1 MRKAISRPP
10 ALSAPRIARSS
21 THTPAYSGIGTN
33 CAIISALSARA
44 SAGVCSSTGFRP
56 SAFPA
61 SRIACNFA
69 STGILPILS
78 PREAATIHDR
88 KIHRMTKNRVTIMG
102 SYVADVA
109 FRIDRLPTWGE
120 TRMGQFFQLG
130 PGGKGSNQAV
140 AAARAGAN
148 VAFISKLG
156 PDPFGD
162 MARTMYRK
170 EGIDT
175 QYIFASPNP
184 TGAAAILI
192 DAARGENAIIV
203 VPGACFELT
212 PAEVDQATALIAS
225 SSIFVTQLELP
236 LPTVEH
242 GLRLAHTHG
251 IPTILNPA
259 PVATLPDSIY
269 PLCDY
274 LTPNET
280 EASALTGIPV
290 TDLASAEE
298 AASSLLAL
306 GVRNVIL
313 TLGAQGALIK
323 TPTLTRHIPA

>member
-1 MRKAISRPP
+1 MA
-10 ALSAPRIARSS
+10 
-21 THTPAYSGIGTN
+21 N
-33 CAIISALSARA
+33 
-44 SAGVCSSTGFRP
+44 
-56 SAFPA
+56 
-61 SRIACNFA
+61 
-69 STGILPILS
+69 
-78 PREAATIHDR
+78 
-88 KIHRMTKNRVTIMG
+88 NRVTIMG

-109 FRIDRLPTWGE
+109 FRIERLPTWGE
-120 TRMGQFFQLG
+120 TRMGQSFQLG

-148 VAFISKLG
+148 VSFITKLG

-162 MARTMYRK
+162 IARTMYRK

-175 QYIFASPNP
+175 HYIFSSPNP

-192 DAARGENAIIV
+192 DAVRGENAIIV

-225 SSIFVTQLELP
+225 SNIFVAQLELP
-236 LPTVEH
+236 LVTVEH

-251 IPTILNPA
+251 VPTILNPA
-259 PVATLPDSIY
+259 PAATLPNSIF

-280 EASALTGIPV
+280 EATALTGIPV

-323 TPTLTRHIPA
+323 TRTLIRHIPAVDAGPIVETTGAGDAFNGGLATALAEGMDLIEATQFACAIAGISVTRPGTAPSMPHRPQIDAIRVATPTST